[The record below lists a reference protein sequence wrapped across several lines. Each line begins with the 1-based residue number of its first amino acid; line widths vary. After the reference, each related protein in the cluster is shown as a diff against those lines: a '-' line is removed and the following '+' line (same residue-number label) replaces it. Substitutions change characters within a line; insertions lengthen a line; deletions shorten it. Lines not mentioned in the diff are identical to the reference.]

1 MTPPKALLAHAYAA
15 DSATTGAASSVT
27 DSSATVSGSTETG
40 GGPVN
45 AHVEF
50 GTTTAYGSVT
60 PNQRLDALAA
70 GRTFSAALTG
80 LPAGTTIHYRVVVS
94 TDFGTITGADATFT
108 TAAAQGGGG
117 TGGGGNNGGKATTVA
132 ATTAATA
139 TASPSSTA

>member
-1 MTPPKALLAHAYAA
+1 M
-15 DSATTGAASSVT
+15 T

-80 LPAGTTIHYRVVVS
+80 LPAGYHDPLPRGREHRFR
-94 TDFGTITGADATFT
+94 DDHRR
-108 TAAAQGGGG
+108 
-117 TGGGGNNGGKATTVA
+117 
-132 ATTAATA
+132 
-139 TASPSSTA
+139 